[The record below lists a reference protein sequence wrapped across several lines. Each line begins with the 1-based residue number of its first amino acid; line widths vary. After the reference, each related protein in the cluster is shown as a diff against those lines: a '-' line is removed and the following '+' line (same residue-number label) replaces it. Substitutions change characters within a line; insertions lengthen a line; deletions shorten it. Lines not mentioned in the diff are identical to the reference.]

1 MSKTTDGFS
10 ASSRSLNGLN
20 SFNGDDGTFSSL
32 RVDGDINVSATSA
45 LNIDG
50 YNPSAGQI
58 IKKTATGME
67 WANEANNGIDLTED
81 NTGATNYEIIL
92 SNASTATDKTD
103 FKTSALN
110 FQPSTNTLTATNFAG
125 NATSATSATSATN
138 ATNSINSQRVA
149 VNLFSITGTN
159 NLLVTPN
166 TTGNSAVYNT
176 TDLNYNSTTDIL
188 STPKINL
195 SSSVLQING
204 SVTNNKIL
212 KTNGS
217 GELTFADETN
227 GVTIDEDGATNSNF
241 GICFSNTTDGATATE
256 IKRSAINDGLYYTPN
271 PTNRK
276 LVLNGILSVSKD
288 LNLLVNS
295 QSGTVYNINLSDY
308 GFIRIFDGV
317 SAYPN
322 PSAGFLL
329 GCNSQGMSYI
339 DPATLGG
346 VTVSA
351 STTNSDIL
359 ILFQGA
365 GSTSTVANS
374 TNLTFNP
381 STGILKT
388 PVINLTSSMI
398 RLNGSVTA
406 NKFLKTDSGG
416 LLTYADATADIT
428 VSASTTNSDI
438 PILFQGA
445 GSTSTVGNSTNLS
458 FNPSTQTLKVANNT
472 HTFTPTTFDTTAI
485 VSVNGGNLNLDKA
498 NADTKLIFK
507 NNGAIKWTIFND
519 HSEGDEL
526 QILRGDTTT
535 INLKIKDNFTFND
548 GSVGINGTPYDE
560 LHVYGNLRI
569 SSGNASEYGENGW
582 RFYQQTSTPAPAGG
596 LRLEYVDTIGGTGQ
610 TDHKFFVADVA
621 TGFVSIGMTT
631 MLSKLAVGG
640 NQVVNGV
647 LGVGRAVGT
656 SLDFGLTN
664 SKFVIEK
671 EPASS
676 ASDANLTT
684 MITLADPFSSTK
696 KERGGWKIKTDDEST
711 STNIRPRIKWCPYQ
725 GSGSSAFEFTG
736 MTLRTASTTQAFL
749 GIGIESASYNLHVAG
764 TGSYSWAFEGRGFQD
779 GNGTVTAG
787 FWFNPNGSL
796 GSTSATSAFV
806 GSSSYTDTNAGVWKN
821 GWRQIQYEA
830 QFNVETKMR
839 IGDFNTPTYQLEV
852 DGDVSITGSYNPSDT
867 RIKDNQEDYSSDKC
881 LSAINEVELKTYTYN
896 NKVPHKEGK
905 TVLGYIAQQLETIT
919 EINKYNVVDTTTYHY
934 NTPNPDYVPEDGA
947 EQAPDADKIHHT
959 IDDFKMVSK
968 DRLIPFLIGAI
979 QELTKKNTSLEKR
992 LSDLENHYFGI

>member
-351 STTNSDIL
+351 STTNSDIP

-498 NADTKLIFK
+498 NADTKLNFK
-507 NNGAIKWTIFND
+507 NNGTIKWTIFND
-519 HSEGDEL
+519 HSEGNEL
-526 QILRGDTTT
+526 QIKRGDTTT
-535 INLKIKDNFTFND
+535 INLKIKDNFIFND
-548 GSVGINGTPYDE
+548 GSVGIRGTPYDD
-560 LHVYGNLRI
+560 LHIYGALRI
-569 SSGNASEYGENGW
+569 SSGDSTFYGLNGW
-582 RFYQQTSTPAPAGG
+582 KWFMLDNTVTPNGG
-596 LRLEYVDTIGGTGQ
+596 LRLEYAYVDGGGSFVE
-610 TDHKFFVADVA
+610 TDHKFFVGDVA
-621 TGFVSIGMTT
+621 NANVGLLSNPEAGFAV
-631 MLSKLAVGG
+631 KVGG
-640 NQVVNGV
+640 KLNATDQVKVLTGAITGSTSSQDAFVANGNDIGKTPRIV
-647 LGVGRAVGT
+647 LRRDNGNFYGCEIMGGLATGSSPDEIAGT
-656 SLDFGLTN
+656 QFFAINEVTN
-664 SKFVIEK
+664 GNRSRRLNI
-671 EPASS
+671 
-676 ASDANLTT
+676 L
-684 MITLADPFSSTK
+684 
-696 KERGGWKIKTDDEST
+696 RGG
-711 STNIRPRIKWCPYQ
+711 NV
-725 GSGSSAFEFTG
+725 
-736 MTLRTASTTQAFL
+736 
-749 GIGIESASYNLHVAG
+749 GIGVEEPSYLLHVAG
-764 TGSYSWAFEGRGFQD
+764 TQQYSWAFEGRGFLD
-779 GNGTVTAG
+779 GIGTSTAG
-787 FWFNPNGSL
+787 FWFNPNGGL

-947 EQAPDADKIHHT
+947 DQAPDADKIHHT